1 MVKIVDL
8 RNSYTKAFKIAR
20 AHSTCLCL
28 ACKQALWGAL
38 AVGREKEGEPATT
51 SAYLLYANFGE
62 KFPSNGTGIFWAPK
76 TGTGLSCTIYKIQ
89 ANFSL
94 SLGLKPGTGNPNIW
108 CRKFRSF
115 RYKREKGITFFVACS
130 KRSDGGERC
139 EVKKAMKSRG
149 GLGREVQER
158 L

>member
-38 AVGREKEGEPATT
+38 VVGREKEWEPATT

-94 SLGLKPGTGNPNIW
+94 SLDLKPGTGNPNIW
-108 CRKFRSF
+108 CRKFRSL
-115 RYKREKGITFFVACS
+115 RYKLKKRYYFF
-130 KRSDGGERC
+130 GGKFPPGWTVPFEFSL
-139 EVKKAMKSRG
+139 EFPGFPYKW
-149 GLGREVQER
+149 
-158 L
+158 